1 MTALIII
8 GLIVLVAVF
17 AMAKGKRK
25 ASNKTG
31 WHIEW
36 SPGMPAQPTPQGA
49 GWHFDFPT
57 IPTSHVH
64 YVQWFNPPP
73 LGSEVRVRFR
83 VTGGGFVPQ
92 EYPDRPALVS
102 LLIQR
107 KGDDWGAQGPM
118 QSYRWFSRQTVT
130 LAEGEHELT
139 VPLTVAHW
147 GDVFNGQDAAAFAAA
162 IRDVDNIALIFGS
175 DGGRGHGVY
184 ATQPS
189 RFTLLSC
196 ETS

>member
-1 MTALIII
+1 
-8 GLIVLVAVF
+8 
-17 AMAKGKRK
+17 
-25 ASNKTG
+25 
-31 WHIEW
+31 
-36 SPGMPAQPTPQGA
+36 
-49 GWHFDFPT
+49 
-57 IPTSHVH
+57 
-64 YVQWFNPPP
+64 
-73 LGSEVRVRFR
+73 
-83 VTGGGFVPQ
+83 
-92 EYPDRPALVS
+92 
-102 LLIQR
+102 
-107 KGDDWGAQGPM
+107 
-118 QSYRWFSRQTVT
+118 